1 MQDSDIRYIVRS
13 FWDSRSIMSGQTD
26 LYELR
31 LVRYLKD
38 EEWSPWN
45 CILLTHQ
52 EADIHAQLG
61 NLFKV
66 CQNSGFLMKK
76 AAQYTRLFYIL
87 VTVKP
92 KTKIIIFFNFKKI
105 IFNST
110 VKT

>member
-1 MQDSDIRYIVRS
+1 
-13 FWDSRSIMSGQTD
+13 MSGQTD

-76 AAQYTRLFYIL
+76 AAQDFFLHSGNSETQDQNN
-87 VTVKP
+87 
-92 KTKIIIFFNFKKI
+92 IFF
-105 IFNST
+105 
-110 VKT
+110 